1 MVPIPAEADE
11 DGRRRG
17 PGAIVFDGRHQRF
30 GGRLDGALGFDARKA
45 RYLSGRRPTRVN
57 SICSKRASSV
67 LFAFLTTK
75 AVVPGMVSRGYGRL
89 IYLIA
94 GLSRRPRDGMI
105 TRTTL
110 RRPWTNSCGMS
121 PWSWR
126 PHGFTA
132 NLVAPATVQGSRSTE
147 QFTAERM
154 HELTTAT
161 PMGRLVRS
169 DDVAK
174 RRRCLIK
181 S

>member
-1 MVPIPAEADE
+1 MAA
-11 DGRRRG
+11 
-17 PGAIVFDGRHQRF
+17 
-30 GGRLDGALGFDARKA
+30 LDQFVRYVALKLA
-45 RYLSGRRPTRVN
+45 
-57 SICSKRASSV
+57 
-67 LFAFLTTK
+67 
-75 AVVPGMVSRGYGRL
+75 
-89 IYLIA
+89 
-94 GLSRRPRDGMI
+94 
-105 TRTTL
+105 
-110 RRPWTNSCGMS
+110 
-121 PWSWR
+121 
-126 PHGFTA
+126 PHGITA

>member
-1 MVPIPAEADE
+1 LFEARVIGAVRVPDNE
-11 DGRRRG
+11 GRCAG
-17 PGAIVFDGRHQRF
+17 N
-30 GGRLDGALGFDARKA
+30 GFAWLRSA
-45 RYLSGRRPTRVN
+45 HLSDCRAV
-57 SICSKRASSV
+57 ASSA
-67 LFAFLTTK
+67 LWDYNADDAK
-75 AVVPGMVSRGYGRL
+75 AALDQFVRYVAL
-89 IYLIA
+89 ELA
-94 GLSRRPRDGMI
+94 
-105 TRTTL
+105 
-110 RRPWTNSCGMS
+110 
-121 PWSWR
+121 

>member
-67 LFAFLTTK
+67 LLAFLTTK

-126 PHGFTA
+126 HTDSPPTWSHRPRCRDPGRPSNSRPSGCTSS
-132 NLVAPATVQGSRSTE
+132 LRPLRWDGSSVPTMWPRG
-147 QFTAERM
+147 A
-154 HELTTAT
+154 A
-161 PMGRLVRS
+161 
-169 DDVAK
+169 A
-174 RRRCLIK
+174 
-181 S
+181 